1 MTRIRGQVRRVGSGA
16 RFQAQRPLR
25 WWAALD
31 PPERVF
37 YRAVVALGAGFGLAW
52 PPLVLIVPGL
62 LWALVFF
69 GFSLRKV
76 T

>member
-1 MTRIRGQVRRVGSGA
+1 MSRIRRVGSGIQSQAA
-16 RFQAQRPLR
+16 RPVR

-31 PPERVF
+31 PLERVF
-37 YRAVVALGAGFGLAW
+37 YRAVVALAIGFGVVW
-52 PPLVLIVPGL
+52 PPLAFIVPGL

-69 GFSLRKV
+69 GFSLRKG

>member
-1 MTRIRGQVRRVGSGA
+1 MSRIRRVGSGL
-16 RFQAQRPLR
+16 RFQLGRPSR

-37 YRAVVALGAGFGLAW
+37 YRAAVALAIGFGLVW
-52 PPLVLIVPGL
+52 LPLALIVPGL

-69 GFSLRKV
+69 GFSLRKG